1 MLTISSSSVFGNIQ
15 ISLHLTPKNHFVF
28 KEKEMVPVIYI
39 EWLAHHRCS
48 VNVWWMNKWGGG
60 ELTCEINTTIPI
72 SENLRN
78 LLKFTQI
85 VNGGPRVQTQAS

>member
-39 EWLAHHRCS
+39 EWPGTSQVFSKCL
-48 VNVWWMNKWGGG
+48 MD
-60 ELTCEINTTIPI
+60 E
-72 SENLRN
+72 
-78 LLKFTQI
+78 
-85 VNGGPRVQTQAS
+85 